1 MLDSQILNFW
11 EEEIGHLSEQQA
23 EFILA
28 RVKNHPHTSCLEI
41 GFAGGRH
48 TYSILKTFNPKRMIS
63 LDINFDYQGGRKK
76 INQIKEEF
84 PNSVFIEQDSKT
96 AINKEFIKQYFP
108 EGIDYALID
117 GGHQYE
123 DAMFDM
129 TNVYPFINQNGLMI
143 VDDFKSKVCPLD
155 QVDRAVNT
163 FAENQKLSFE
173 AVSLEDGKGMAIFTK
188 NIEN

>member
-1 MLDSQILNFW
+1 MLDSQISNFW

-23 EFILA
+23 EFILD
-28 RVKNHPHTSCLEI
+28 RVKNHPHANCLEI

-108 EGIDYALID
+108 EGIDYVFVD
-117 GGHQYE
+117 GGHHYN
-123 DAMFDM
+123 DAISDM
-129 TNVYPFINQNGLMI
+129 RNVFPFLKDGGIMI
-143 VDDFKSKVCPLD
+143 VDDYQSKVCPL
-155 QVDRAVNT
+155 QEVDRAVRDFSTQSGNP
-163 FAENQKLSFE
+163 FE
-173 AVSLEDGKGMAIFTK
+173 TVSLEDGKGMAVFVK
-188 NIEN
+188 